1 MLGEKA
7 PGWGMAQSAAAWKAV
22 STCWAKDVYLPELAS
37 RFWRLSLQVSE
48 RYSSWLSGQVSKLEA
63 LEKDEEQLLQL
74 LSSGIVDLD
83 KLRQNVNG
91 IDLIRENELSGEW
104 AVPLNDLI
112 FRPLD
117 RES

>member
-1 MLGEKA
+1 M
-7 PGWGMAQSAAAWKAV
+7 
-22 STCWAKDVYLPELAS
+22 
-37 RFWRLSLQVSE
+37 
-48 RYSSWLSGQVSKLEA
+48 SKLEA

-83 KLRQNVNG
+83 KLRQNVNE
-91 IDLIRENELSGEW
+91 IDPIRENELSGEW
-104 AVPLNDLI
+104 AVPLHDLS